1 VQRYNFISICK
12 IRCKTK
18 YWRYLL
24 WSRRASEKEER
35 GQRQRR
41 ANDAVRGLKNILGW
55 SVAMLV

>member
-18 YWRYLL
+18 YWRHPL

-35 GQRQRR
+35 GQRQRG
-41 ANDAVRGLKNILGW
+41 ADDAVRG
-55 SVAMLV
+55 V